1 MLRAL
6 RAGLGFRV
14 AIMIAGFAALC
25 FVAPPA
31 VMAFGHG
38 SNIVHC
44 LTHGDAVDHGMH
56 HGGAGHEDHGNGAKI
71 PANHGTNCC
80 GLFFLSALPLASGPL
95 IEGRLIRQALAAPV
109 EIALFGRVPGRP
121 DRPPISLLSV

>member
-1 MLRAL
+1 MLQKL
-6 RAGLGFRV
+6 RSGLGFRA

-38 SNIVHC
+38 SDIVQC

-56 HGGAGHEDHGNGAKI
+56 GGAGHKDHGDGAKV
-71 PANHGTNCC
+71 PANHGMNCC
-80 GLFFLSALPLASGPL
+80 GLFFLSALPLAFGPL
-95 IEGRLIRQALAAPV
+95 VEGRVIRPVLSASIEINLLGRAPDQP
-109 EIALFGRVPGRP
+109 E
-121 DRPPISLLSV
+121 RPPISLLSV

>member
-1 MLRAL
+1 MRAL
-6 RAGLGFRV
+6 RTGLGFRV
-14 AIMIAGFAALC
+14 AMTIAVLAALC

-38 SNIVHC
+38 GNIVHC

-56 HGGAGHEDHGNGAKI
+56 DGAGHKDHDGANKL
-71 PANHGTNCC
+71 PGNHGMNCC
-80 GLFFLSALPLASGPL
+80 SLFFLSALAPSS
-95 IEGRLIRQALAAPV
+95 APV
-109 EIALFGRVPGRP
+109 LDGLLLPVVRFAPTAPHFFGRVPDRL